1 MTNLKSQNGKPTQGH
16 TNRVNIYVSLTIMKY
31 MLLCGVIS

>member
-1 MTNLKSQNGKPTQGH
+1 MTNLKSQNGKPARED
-16 TNRVNIYVSLTIMKY
+16 TNCVNIYVGLNIMKY